1 MIKNFNSFNE
11 AKDFKTFTGWLKS
24 NNPVRSER
32 ILNQA
37 QREYEESPEVNGES
51 SSSVIPAMVFTDVVG
66 SSKQWSED
74 PIKMAEQLEQHH
86 ILIDSLAKKHRGWI
100 VKTIGDA
107 FMVYFEPSDKSL
119 YNALN
124 FAKEAIEKE
133 TKYSIRVGVCTGNM
147 NNKTYTLQN
156 VKLKDFF
163 GNAVNTASR
172 MESKVAAPDGIAFT
186 SVKPI
191 SNIVLNDI
199 QNKFGD
205 LEVVKNLD
213 LNGVKVKAAYKVPVE
228 SGAKQSTDNQ

>member
-1 MIKNFNSFNE
+1 MKLKSFDSYINE
-11 AKDFKTFTGWLKS
+11 ASDKKTFTNWIKS
-24 NNPVRSER
+24 NKPVRSER
-32 ILNQA
+32 VLSQA
-37 QREYEESPEVNGES
+37 QRQHEESPETNGEGS
-51 SSSVIPAMVFTDVVG
+51 PDIMPAMVFTDVVG

-74 PIKMAEQLEQHH
+74 PIKMAEQLEEHH
-86 ILIDSLAKKHRGWI
+86 VLIDQLAKKNKGWI

-147 NNKTYTLQN
+147 DNKTYSIQN

-172 MESKVAAPDGIAFT
+172 MESKVAAPNGIAFT

-191 SNIVLNDI
+191 SNIVINDI
-199 QNKFGD
+199 KNRFGD
-205 LEVVKNLD
+205 VQVLNNLE
-213 LNGVKVKAAYKVPVE
+213 LNGVKVNSAYKLSV
-228 SGAKQSTDNQ
+228 Q